1 MIGIWLVKGFSAD
14 GGCRFSDHLAQRLPG
29 AQRRVANQADRAD
42 SGADSVAVAI
52 PVVMPE
58 PKPTPTPSRSAGAE
72 PDAHSG
78 DADPRAR
85 APADRRLLQA
95 AAEQQPD
102 APCSMQSP
110 SFLGSVDKAITLLTQ
125 QQPSIFDFNQ
135 KTCENCFLVKDQSAF
150 VSGVIKNLNAAGYC
164 AYYDGEELAVK
175 NSNAFNDQYDILV
188 SSGHIRRGARIVP
201 EHLQPVVVL
210 SRSARG

>member
-1 MIGIWLVKGFSAD
+1 MVFGCVKGFSAD
-14 GGCRFSDHLAQRLPG
+14 RMAVVALLAISLSGCQALKDVLPTKPTEPTP
-29 AQRRVANQADRAD
+29 APTQ
-42 SGADSVAVAI
+42 SPLAI

-58 PKPTPTPSRSAGAE
+58 PKPTPILGAPAPNPTPTPSNPDPAPTSAPPTGGSCKV
-72 PDAHSG
+72 PPSG
-78 DADPRAR
+78 NPN
-85 APADRRLLQA
+85 
-95 AAEQQPD
+95 

-110 SFLGSVDKAITLLTQ
+110 SFLGSVDKAITLLTE

-135 KTCENCFLVKDQSAF
+135 KTCENCFRVKNENAF

-188 SSGHIRRGARIVP
+188 SSGHIRRGAG
-201 EHLQPVVVL
+201 
-210 SRSARG
+210 SYRSTCNPSWF